1 MNRLLSP
8 TLLIS
13 VALLILGLC
22 LPLIIQ
28 SSFQLRVVML
38 IWVYTILGLGF
49 NLLFGLAGQL
59 SLGQQGF
66 FAIGAYAMALL
77 QTKLG
82 APLYLAIP
90 AALLLCAL
98 LAAIIGMPLL
108 RLRSHYLAMA
118 TLMFGLIIEGLA
130 LRWFELTGGSAGVR
144 VPPIAFGGWS
154 LTRLDIYYFVF
165 GLAVLAF
172 LFHAFILSTA
182 GGRAL
187 QAIRGDE
194 TAARALGVNV
204 TTYKLR
210 VFVLA
215 AVFAGLGGVT
225 FAIVSRQVD
234 PSYSA
239 LTININLLT
248 IAVVGGLRSR
258 IGPVLGAAFVVLTP
272 QFLTQFNEYE
282 VLLYGTGLLAF
293 LIFVPRGLAGL
304 IERRGRAAP
313 PAADSNAA
321 KADTLRPASGE
332 AR

>member
-8 TLLIS
+8 TVLVS
-13 VALLILGLC
+13 AAILVIGLC
-22 LPLIIQ
+22 LPLFIQ
-28 SSFQLRVVML
+28 SSFQLRIVML
-38 IWVYTILGLGF
+38 IWVYAILGLGF
-49 NLLFGLAGQL
+49 NLLFGMAGQL

-66 FAIGAYAMALL
+66 FAIGAYVVALL

-82 APLYLAIP
+82 APLYLAFP
-90 AALLLCAL
+90 ASLLLCAA
-98 LAAIIGMPLL
+98 LAAIMGMPLL

-144 VPPIAFGGWS
+144 VPRIAFGSWA
-154 LTRLDIYYFVF
+154 LTRSEIYYLVF

-172 LFHAFILSTA
+172 LIHAFILSTA

-187 QAIRGDE
+187 QSIRGDE
-194 TAARALGVNV
+194 TAARSLGVNV
-204 TTYKLR
+204 TTLKLR

-215 AVFAGLGGVT
+215 AVFAGLAGVA

-258 IGPVLGAAFVVLTP
+258 IGPVLGAAFVVLMP
-272 QFLTQFNEYE
+272 QFLVQFHEYE
-282 VLLYGTGLLAF
+282 PLLYGIGLLAF
-293 LIFVPRGLAGL
+293 LIFIPRGLAGL
-304 IERRGRAAP
+304 IEGRGRSAP
-313 PAADSNAA
+313 P
-321 KADTLRPASGE
+321 KALRPASGG
-332 AR
+332 AP

>member
-1 MNRLLSP
+1 MTNRLLSP
-8 TLLIS
+8 TLLVS
-13 VALLILGLC
+13 LALLIVGLC
-22 LPLIIQ
+22 LPLFIQ
-28 SSFQLRVVML
+28 SSFQLRIVML

-66 FAIGAYAMALL
+66 FAIGGYAMALL
-77 QTKLG
+77 QTLLG
-82 APLYLAIP
+82 VPLWLAFP
-90 AALLLCAL
+90 ASLLLCAV
-98 LAAIIGMPLL
+98 LAAVIGLPLL

-144 VPPIAFGGWS
+144 VPPIAFGNWT
-154 LTRLDIYYFVF
+154 LTRTEIYYFVF

-187 QAIRGDE
+187 QSVRGDE
-194 TAARALGVNV
+194 TAARSLGVDV
-204 TTYKLR
+204 TAIKLR

-215 AVFAGLGGVT
+215 AVLAGLGGIA

-258 IGPVLGAAFVVLTP
+258 IGPVLGAAFVVLAP
-272 QFLTQFNEYE
+272 QFLTQFHEYE
-282 VLLYGTGLLAF
+282 VLLYGVGLLAF

-304 IERRGRAAP
+304 IERRPKLAP
-313 PAADSNAA
+313 ATNDKGPPEALQPAG
-321 KADTLRPASGE
+321 GE

>member
-8 TLLIS
+8 TLLVSI
-13 VALLILGLC
+13 ALLIVGLC
-22 LPLIIQ
+22 LPLFIQ
-28 SSFQLRVVML
+28 SSFQLRIVML
-38 IWVYTILGLGF
+38 IWVYAILGLGF

-66 FAIGAYAMALL
+66 FAIGAYTMALL

-90 AALLLCAL
+90 AALVLCAI
-98 LAAIIGMPLL
+98 LAAVMGMPLL

-130 LRWFELTGGSAGVR
+130 LRWYELTGGSAGVR
-144 VPPIAFGGWS
+144 VPPIAFGDWS
-154 LTRLDIYYFVF
+154 LTRYEIYYFVF

-172 LFHAFILSTA
+172 LFHAFVLSTA

-194 TAARALGVNV
+194 TAARSLGVNV

-215 AVFAGLGGVT
+215 AVFAGLAGVT

-272 QFLTQFNEYE
+272 QFLTQFHEYE
-282 VLLYGTGLLAF
+282 VLLYGIGLLAF
-293 LIFVPRGLAGL
+293 LIFIPRGLAGL
-304 IERRGRAAP
+304 IERRRLAQPATAEKRAKP
-313 PAADSNAA
+313 ES
-321 KADTLRPASGE
+321 LRPANGE

>member
-1 MNRLLSP
+1 MTNRLISP
-8 TLLIS
+8 TFLVS
-13 VALLILGLC
+13 AALLLVGLC
-22 LPLIIQ
+22 LPLFIQ
-28 SSFQLRVVML
+28 SSFQLRIVML

-66 FAIGAYAMALL
+66 FAIGGYAVALF
-77 QTKLG
+77 QTLLG
-82 APLYLAIP
+82 VPLWVAFP
-90 AALLLCAL
+90 AALLLCAV
-98 LAAIIGMPLL
+98 LAVIIGMPLL

-118 TLMFGLIIEGLA
+118 TLMFGLIVEGLA

-144 VPPIAFGGWS
+144 VPPIAFGSWT
-154 LTRLDIYYFVF
+154 LTRTEIYYFVF

-187 QAIRGDE
+187 QSVRGDE
-194 TAARALGVNV
+194 TAARSLGVNV
-204 TTYKLR
+204 TAVKLR

-215 AVFAGLGGVT
+215 AILAGLGGIA

-258 IGPVLGAAFVVLTP
+258 IGPVLGAAFVVLAP
-272 QFLTQFNEYE
+272 QFLTQFHEYE
-282 VLLYGTGLLAF
+282 VLLYGVGLLAF
-293 LIFVPRGLAGL
+293 LIFVPKGLAGL
-304 IERRGRAAP
+304 IERRPKLAP
-313 PAADSNAA
+313 ATSDKASPEALQPA
-321 KADTLRPASGE
+321 RRE